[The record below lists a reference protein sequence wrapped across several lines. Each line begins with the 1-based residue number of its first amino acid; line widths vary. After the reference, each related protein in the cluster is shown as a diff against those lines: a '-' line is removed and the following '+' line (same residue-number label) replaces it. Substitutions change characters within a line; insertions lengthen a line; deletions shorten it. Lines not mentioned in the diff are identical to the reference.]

1 MKLAQPVVAVNLGG
15 NVKLLDGEPT
25 GRLAVAKT
33 VDTIAAAATCVGQV
47 RRFN

>member
-15 NVKLLDGEPT
+15 NVELLDEQPI
-25 GRLAVAKT
+25 GRAAVAKT
-33 VDTIAAAATCVGQV
+33 VDTIAAAATCVGQL

>member
-1 MKLAQPVVAVNLGG
+1 MKLAHPIVAVNLGV
-15 NVKLLDGEPT
+15 NVELLDEQLI

-33 VDTIAAAATCVGQV
+33 VDRIAAAATRVGQV